1 MQNETYD
8 DEDESEK
15 EYTPENVN
23 RGLFDKSLL
32 PNSDDVVEPL
42 AFDDI
47 IDPLAFDDIIDPLVF
62 DDIIDPL
69 NYDY

>member
-1 MQNETYD
+1 MQNKTYD

-23 RGLFDKSLL
+23 KGLFDKSLL
-32 PNSDDVVEPL
+32 PNLDDVADTL
-42 AFDDI
+42 A
-47 IDPLAFDDIIDPLVF
+47 F

>member
-32 PNSDDVVEPL
+32 PNSDDVVEQL
-42 AFDDI
+42 AY
-47 IDPLAFDDIIDPLVF
+47 